1 MSDPKKDVPGDPKPH
16 RQQQQQQQIQNAE
29 SNTELYHR
37 LSQMDKNDLFELTL
51 TQVSKTLRNVIF
63 LFKVRLG
70 LNSGPN
76 LQRTT

>member
-16 RQQQQQQQIQNAE
+16 RQQQQQQIQNAE

-51 TQVSKTLRNVIF
+51 TQVIKTIF
-63 LFKVRLG
+63 LFTK
-70 LNSGPN
+70 
-76 LQRTT
+76 